1 MTCENMFCIYQD
13 LECEECTLEEISLD
27 ETGTCAD
34 CIYINIDEIELQKQ
48 KDTILDRYKD
58 EYKKYDY

>member
-27 ETGTCAD
+27 HTGT
-34 CIYINIDEIELQKQ
+34 L
-48 KDTILDRYKD
+48 YK
-58 EYKKYDY
+58 YRRVRAPKAKR